1 MVITNW
7 LSKVADIVVELLFE
21 PKIEEFTEVLTEQ
34 IEANTDE
41 DLNLAKLETEQLL
54 RRWYPDLSEEPL
66 SKIFQIVT
74 KDWE

>member
-1 MVITNW
+1 
-7 LSKVADIVVELLFE
+7 VVTLLFE
-21 PKIEEFTEVLTEQ
+21 PKIEESTEVLTEQ
-34 IEANTDE
+34 TEANTDE

-54 RRWYPDLSEEPL
+54 RRWYPDLSEEQL

>member
-1 MVITNW
+1 MVVTNW

-21 PKIEEFTEVLTEQ
+21 PKIEESTEVLTEQ

-54 RRWYPDLSEEPL
+54 RRWYPDLSEEQL